1 MPGDSSMNE
10 QDKILLSSYLD
21 NAISDEEIEYVEKL
35 VDEDQDA
42 LNYLNNLKALNN
54 RVNSYIEDSLNSK
67 EAKEFGV
74 FMDNLAEERENPL
87 IKGLKKFLFPQAIL
101 GYALSGLL
109 FFNIGSIQYAGN
121 SPEENFLAEFSYGE
135 PIVNSYLKYRGLDQ
149 DNNEAEKYIK
159 ETLDQMVN
167 QKVALAEINHGSQP
181 YSIEIKEKSLNKNS
195 FDCYEGSVVSGQT
208 TQTFLFCKS
217 EDSSSLILN

>member
-1 MPGDSSMNE
+1 MNE
-10 QDKILLSSYLD
+10 QDKVLLSSYLD
-21 NAISDEEIEYVEKL
+21 NAISDEETSYIEKL
-35 VDEDQDA
+35 IDEDPEA
-42 LNYLNNLKALNN
+42 LNYLNSLKELNN
-54 RVNSYIEDSLNSK
+54 RIYTYFEDSLNSK
-67 EAKEFGV
+67 EAKEFAA
-74 FMDNLAEERENPL
+74 FMDNLAEEKENPL
-87 IKGLKKFLFPQAIL
+87 IQGLKKFLFPQAIL

-121 SPEENFLAEFSYGE
+121 SPEDNFLAEFSYGE

-195 FDCYEGSVVSGQT
+195 FDCYEGSVVSDQT

>member
-1 MPGDSSMNE
+1 MNE
-10 QDKILLSSYLD
+10 QDKVLLSSYLD
-21 NAISDEEIEYVEKL
+21 NAISDEETSYIEKL
-35 VDEDQDA
+35 IDEDPEA
-42 LNYLNNLKALNN
+42 LNYLNSLKELNN
-54 RVNSYIEDSLNSK
+54 RIYTYFEDSLNSK
-67 EAKEFGV
+67 EAKEFAA
-74 FMDNLAEERENPL
+74 FMDNLAEEKENPL
-87 IKGLKKFLFPQAIL
+87 IQGLKKFLFPQAIL

-121 SPEENFLAEFSYGE
+121 SPEDNFLAEFSYGE

>member
-1 MPGDSSMNE
+1 MNE

-21 NAISDEEIEYVEKL
+21 NAISDEETSYIEKL
-35 VDEDQDA
+35 IDEDPEA
-42 LNYLNNLKALNN
+42 LNYLNSLKELNN
-54 RVNSYIEDSLNSK
+54 RINTYFEDSLNSK
-67 EAKEFGV
+67 EAKEFAA
-74 FMDNLAEERENPL
+74 FMDNLAEEKENPL
-87 IKGLKKFLFPQAIL
+87 IQGLKKFLFPQAIL

-121 SPEENFLAEFSYGE
+121 SPEDNFLAEFSYGE
-135 PIVNSYLKYRGLDQ
+135 PIVNSYLKSRGLHL
-149 DNNEAEKYIK
+149 DNYEMEKYIK

-167 QKVALAEINHGSQP
+167 QKVALAEINYGSQP